1 MFLSSQFY
9 TQSSVV
15 STAHHG
21 LYFLLRMGNTSCL
34 CTDDT
39 ILETGHRNSCV
50 TLTST
55 AFLFLP
61 KVNLKYNILIY
72 FYMQFMLNQVKD
84 DQLGDASD
92 FFALFTTS
100 CFFSPGACVML
111 LHIWYSDPNEFQG
124 K

>member
-39 ILETGHRNSCV
+39 ILETGHRNSCHFDKH
-50 TLTST
+50 SIPFP
-55 AFLFLP
+55 A
-61 KVNLKYNILIY
+61 KSESQI
-72 FYMQFMLNQVKD
+72 
-84 DQLGDASD
+84 
-92 FFALFTTS
+92 
-100 CFFSPGACVML
+100 
-111 LHIWYSDPNEFQG
+111 
-124 K
+124 